1 MKWSEEDR
9 YEIGKYASINGPIAT
24 IRKFRQRF
32 PALNERTA
40 RTFCSRVEPELEA
53 AKLKSILPSKAISRY
68 RIKTG
73 RPLLLADL
81 NSMIQR
87 YILGASN

>member
-9 YEIGKYASINGPIAT
+9 YEIGKYASINGPAAT
-24 IRKFRQRF
+24 VRKFRQRF
-32 PALNERTA
+32 PALNESTSWI
-40 RTFCSRVEPELEA
+40 FLSRVEVYLKA
-53 AKLKSILPSKAISRY
+53 AKSKGID

-81 NSMIQR
+81 DSMV
-87 YILGASN
+87 